1 VGASRR
7 SRWCLGACLAAV
19 VGAGLLSRRHPLPG
33 VLAEHTGDA
42 LYTVAAFFALAW
54 LAPSVRGPTLA
65 ALAFA
70 CSAAVECAQLLP
82 WPWLVDLRHSRLGA
96 LVLGQGFQWVDFLAY
111 AVGALAAWAFD
122 RGTFGRQQGIFA
134 RAPARGPDSR

>member
-1 VGASRR
+1 VI
-7 SRWCLGACLAAV
+7 
-19 VGAGLLSRRHPLPG
+19 GAGLLSRRYPLPG

-54 LAPSVRGPTLA
+54 LAPSARGLTLA
-65 ALAFA
+65 GIAFA
-70 CSAAVECAQLLP
+70 CSAAVECAQLLS
-82 WPWLVDLRHSRLGA
+82 WPWLVDLRRSRLGA

-122 RGTFGRQQGIFA
+122 RGTFGRQRGISS
-134 RAPARGPDSR
+134 RAPAGSSDSR